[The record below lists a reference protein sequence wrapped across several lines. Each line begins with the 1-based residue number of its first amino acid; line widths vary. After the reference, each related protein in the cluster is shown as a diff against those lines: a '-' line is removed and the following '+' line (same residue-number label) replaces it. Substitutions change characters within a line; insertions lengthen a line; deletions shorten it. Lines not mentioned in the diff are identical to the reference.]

1 MKKIYRKII
10 YLFFFFLYGKVLS
23 RKINKKKFKN
33 KILIKKLPYKPGPI
47 HKLYIIK
54 KGRIFTDCN
63 TNVAYI
69 SENKIIPQISYQQN
83 KDTISSVKFNSTLK
97 HGTPKFKKYLNGNV
111 FSLVQGASGTNYWHW
126 LFDILPKIE
135 ILHQNK
141 YLKKVN
147 YFYIPN
153 INNFVLET
161 CKIFGIKESQLIN
174 SQSYKHIQADEI
186 YAFEHLYLK
195 KGMFQKQF
203 KNIPVWVTNFLNK
216 KFLKFKKKFKCS
228 NKVYIDR
235 SDSKFSH
242 FKIHNQKN
250 IIDYLR
256 KKGFKTYKLSKLNF
270 FKQIYLFNS
279 AKIILG
285 PHGAGFANL
294 SFCKPKT
301 KVYEIL
307 TKKESSRLVV
317 KTICKHLKLKHTK
330 IIVSNTGYQKNSP
343 FNVFVDINKIKKI
356 F

>member
-1 MKKIYRKII
+1 M
-10 YLFFFFLYGKVLS
+10 
-23 RKINKKKFKN
+23 
-33 KILIKKLPYKPGPI
+33 
-47 HKLYIIK
+47 
-54 KGRIFTDCN
+54 
-63 TNVAYI
+63 
-69 SENKIIPQISYQQN
+69 
-83 KDTISSVKFNSTLK
+83 
-97 HGTPKFKKYLNGNV
+97 
-111 FSLVQGASGTNYWHW
+111 VQGASGNNYWHW

-141 YLKKVN
+141 YLKKIN

-153 INNFVLET
+153 INSFVLET

-203 KNIPVWVTNFLNK
+203 KNIPSWITNFLNK
-216 KFLKFKKKFKCS
+216 KFSKFKKKFKCS

-242 FKIHNQKN
+242 FKIYNQKN
-250 IIDYLR
+250 IIENLK

-270 FKQIYLFNS
+270 FKQIYLFHS
-279 AKIILG
+279 AKVILG

-307 TKKESSRLVV
+307 TKNESDRLAI

-330 IIVSNTGYQKNSP
+330 IIAFNTRYQKNSP
-343 FNVFVDINKIKKI
+343 FNVFVDLNKIKKI